1 MGELVSHRLGNVAL
15 IGYLRGILSE
25 TPEGFP
31 LLLAKVVQDG
41 VHSGDFLSLDDV
53 EHLGP
58 EIDRLRDIHSRD
70 QSAEDLIRGFE
81 RQMSDLIEAAQQVQK
96 PICF

>member
-1 MGELVSHRLGNVAL
+1 MGQLVSHRLGNIAL
-15 IGYLRGILSE
+15 IGFLREILSQ

-31 LLLAKVVQDG
+31 VLLTKVVHDG
-41 VHSGDFLSLDDV
+41 VHSGDCLSLDDV
-53 EHLGP
+53 EHLRP
-58 EIDRLRDIHSRD
+58 EIDRLRGIHRHD

-81 RQMSDLIEAAQQVQK
+81 RQMSDLIEAAQQVPK